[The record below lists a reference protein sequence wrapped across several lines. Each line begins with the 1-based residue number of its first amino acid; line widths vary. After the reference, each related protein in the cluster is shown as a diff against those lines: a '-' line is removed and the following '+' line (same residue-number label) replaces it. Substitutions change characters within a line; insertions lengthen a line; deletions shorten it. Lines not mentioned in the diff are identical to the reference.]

1 MTDPRRMV
9 AAAAFALFAFTG
21 CASGGGGGGTYRGVQ
36 LYEKGQD
43 IYVCRQAHTASTRN
57 GLVSDLESGQSP
69 QDTPTGQSVRILTRE
84 DVSAGGES
92 VSVAR
97 VEPTSG
103 GSRYWIPYTALCSR
117 SG

>member
-1 MTDPRRMV
+1 MTDPRSMV
-9 AAAAFALFAFTG
+9 AAAAVALFAFTG
-21 CASGGGGGGTYRGVQ
+21 CASGGGGGTYRGVQ

-43 IYVCRQAHTASTRN
+43 VYVCRQAHTASTRD

-69 QDTPTGQSVRILTRE
+69 QDTPTDQSVRILTRE
-84 DVSAGGES
+84 DVRVGGES

-97 VEPTSG
+97 VEPTAG
-103 GSRYWIPYTALCSR
+103 GSRYWIPYTALCSK